1 MIKADYK
8 NIILQVRSIILD
20 EIAKASVGLGKGLPP
35 TIPCEVIS
43 KSGPLVSVI
52 PTIDL
57 GVSPQV
63 MTNIPIAKS
72 PYHNQPL
79 KKGDKGL
86 LVPASYLFD
95 KLILAGESAEPLN
108 YINNPKPSPN
118 LGGYVFW
125 PLSDVSADLSGAGEV
140 EAIYSQD
147 GAAYVAL
154 DQGKI
159 TLTNAATNLLAL
171 MQNLESVISS
181 ALSGAT
187 VIVPP
192 GTSGGT
198 FHLTGYSF
206 NAPDFTA
213 LFYPGTSPG
222 PGPTPAPTSQINT
235 TTVSGDHTVNSEDA
249 LIRCNGT
256 LTISLPAS
264 RGSGQLLYIKNVGTG
279 VVTISP
285 SGADTIDGQASLLL
299 NMQYQGNTI
308 CDGSTGNWDVLA

>member
-1 MIKADYK
+1 MIKQEYL
-8 NIILQVRSIILD
+8 NITKQLRDTILA
-20 EIAKASVGLGKGLPP
+20 EIAKAAENLPP
-35 TIPCEVIS
+35 IIPCKVIS
-43 KSGPLVSVI
+43 KTGPTVTVL
-52 PTIDL
+52 PTLNL
-57 GVSPQV
+57 GVALQV

-72 PYHNQPL
+72 RYHNDPIQA
-79 KKGDKGL
+79 GDKGM

-95 KLILAGESAEPLN
+95 GLILAGTDASPLN
-108 YINNPKPSPN
+108 YLTKPLPSPN
-118 LGGYVFW
+118 LGGYMFV
-125 PLSDVSADLSGAGEV
+125 PLSDVAQHLNAAGDV

-181 ALSGAT
+181 ALSSAK

-198 FHLTGYSF
+198 FSLTGYTF

-213 LFYPGTSPG
+213 LLYPGTSPG

-235 TTVSGDHTVNSEDA
+235 TTVSGNHTVNSEDA

-256 LTISLPAS
+256 LTIFLPAS

-285 SGADTIDGQASLLL
+285 NGSDTIDGQASLLL

-308 CDGSTGNWDVLA
+308 CDGSSGNWDILA